1 MSKKLLMSAGD
12 AEFGGPIIYETVSG
26 TDITPAPS
34 DPNRVLVYDK
44 TVYLEEFFGGQSVV
58 NDLLATIGSENPDGT
73 YTYKIKATSVK
84 NPNKSK
90 TVTIKLDINI
100 VGGSRFY
107 WDDTSSRY
115 YIEKSWDFIRI
126 SDTSQLSVQNN
137 PINTAQKLFGWID
150 TRYDIQ
156 HNNFAYA
163 GPSNTV
169 SNWTIY
175 GYNNLASYDP
185 YPKAVTGFLGNGT
198 WGPGIYV
205 KGVTTLDVMET
216 YLQSN
221 PPAEMVMKLVSSAVK
236 QFPTDITEKIKL
248 PQFDGGTTY
257 SMIPSIGE
265 FTSSLSVSIPTM
277 ETKYLP
283 KTELFTGTTVT
294 PVPQDP
300 NFVINEDKGVYLNA
314 FEGAHVVKSVGDYI
328 NDIYTLGER
337 LDENRFKYTV
347 TATSADGTKTKDVT
361 FELDYQMPGIAK
373 GAGGVV
379 ANNLPVNKM
388 FWNEE
393 LHCYDI
399 NLSDEYLCWYGIDN
413 TFDEW
418 TATYYNSTY
427 SKNQTLYYW
436 GKYIPE
442 GQFNSLK
449 EYGVGDRDPQVAASF
464 MPCSPKSSVYYPTT
478 TSTRPNQ
485 NEPYIGIQYTGKNT
499 KEAMN
504 EFLATFEYAPIE
516 IIYRRLTTKVVHTN
530 IKKKIKLPYFG
541 EGTVYTMKKVSNSVT
556 ISPNIE
562 IGIPLKYDFKI
573 AYRIFDGRDI
583 KLKNMEGRIIRNEL
597 PAYLEEVRGNSSIVV
612 SEDYVNNQ
620 LVRTETIKLLGT
632 PTPRGWY
639 SYNIYKTNDRG
650 KTEMI
655 NFELPEMLC
664 WWPGGNS
671 SRPTAELSFEC
682 PSQDDILYWDAP
694 NKCYRI
700 KRRTEYYF
708 ANSAY
713 SDIEFLP
720 YEYTTEDIGPGAWEF
735 CTEGVPNNKNQ
746 FGSSSYSDINTNY
759 ISRAFNNAYSTS
771 SNAHSWGVVFP
782 ILYGSNSAGAYPSS
796 NYSYNVFG
804 IYTTAK
810 TLDDLNVF
818 LANRPFHLITAA
830 YYPNKS
836 KNKPYP
842 IRNTNVTKP
851 VEIDLSNDDVNKGV
865 NLKVMNGDID
875 ARFKIAVPVTYT
887 EIDVPTPTYDL
898 GAPKDFNGSNVYVNT
913 NIQLFNQAK
922 DFTILLDYQHKT
934 SDSTYVAN
942 DRTILHCRYEN
953 TGTSYK
959 QCGLAVETT
968 TAPQARIRC
977 ATDYSGEVLAS
988 PYTLNMYQS
997 KNPDSVFNTPL
1008 YRYRTVIVYKAGL
1021 PYKVIQAGDGD
1032 IIQEYELYKNVP
1044 PFRAHTRPLYLGCQ
1058 NSTSNSRSR
1067 YFAGRINECKVW
1079 DGVALTD
1086 GQILKILGDGPY
1098 PKESFT
1104 VSNKKFTGNQTSQV
1118 ADNQLDT
1125 RVTIFDYGF
1134 TDVDFTIFLE
1144 FDKGTGGSST
1154 PRVLCCSDTTSGY
1167 EFLSVHSEDSR
1178 KTFNI
1183 RAYNSG
1189 DSKYY
1194 ELLKKPLPSVKDH
1207 YKFFICYRAG
1217 MIDSVIDYST
1227 GVPVRLELAD
1237 TLPTAPP
1244 SLSLK
1249 YYNVLLGAAP
1259 FSSLTDTRYVWGG
1272 TIKHCKIWKGKLLSS
1287 YDMDYVINNILK

>member
-1 MSKKLLMSAGD
+1 MSKKLLMAASD
-12 AEFGGPIIYETVSG
+12 EFKGPIVYETISG
-26 TDITPAPS
+26 TDIQPEPSNDNYSILEDEPLYFEGCTGSIQFNGSNMPTFLGNEVAPGIYEYYILQKS
-34 DPNRVLVYDK
+34 VINPEKTSITSFRINQQLVSWTD
-44 TVYLEEFFGGQSVV
+44 TWRDRL
-58 NDLLATIGSENPDGT
+58 
-73 YTYKIKATSVK
+73 
-84 NPNKSK
+84 
-90 TVTIKLDINI
+90 
-100 VGGSRFY
+100 Y
-107 WDDTSSRY
+107 WDDEEGCY
-115 YIEKSWDFIRI
+115 MIEKNANFVRVDGTDPSAFK
-126 SDTSQLSVQNN
+126 S
-137 PINTAQKLFGWID
+137 ID
-150 TRYDIQ
+150 SSFTTIEVDGYPNSMDDNKAPYVR
-156 HNNFAYA
+156 
-163 GPSNTV
+163 
-169 SNWTIY
+169 SNWTVASRRNCIDNGWRAII
-175 GYNNLASYDP
+175 GYAWTANELVCYMNFGSVQSTETILSVFINKPLNATFPAHNQVANGSLDTSGAIPVEGVRVETTNL
-185 YPKAVTGFLGNGT
+185 K
-198 WGPGIYV
+198 
-205 KGVTTLDVMET
+205 K
-216 YLQSN
+216 
-221 PPAEMVMKLVSSAVK
+221 
-236 QFPTDITEKIKL
+236 KIKL
-248 PQFDGGTTY
+248 KQYKGGTIY
-257 SMIPSIGE
+257 SMVSAEQTLKSSVSI
-265 FTSSLSVSIPTM
+265 SIPTM

-283 KTELFTGTTVT
+283 KSESFSGVTVKPTIQDSNFIMEDDYVYFKGFSGTHGVTVISGSGT
-294 PVPQDP
+294 PDH
-300 NFVINEDKGVYLNA
+300 FKGISL
-314 FEGAHVVKSVGDYI
+314 
-328 NDIYTLGER
+328 LGEYVT
-337 LDENRFKYTV
+337 ENTYRYTV
-347 TATSADGTKTKDVT
+347 NVKSADGTKSKNVT
-361 FELDYQMPGIAK
+361 FDMPYQIT
-373 GAGGVV
+373 GVGSDQTT
-379 ANNLPVNKM
+379 NPVSKM
-388 FWNEE
+388 YW
-393 LHCYDI
+393 
-399 NLSDEYLCWYGIDN
+399 SDETGCYIADLYDKYLRIDSVPETYETWSYNGYTYFGFDTVNGAISYNTGASTNCNVTTNWYNASLQSQQG
-413 TFDEW
+413 TR
-418 TATYYNSTY
+418 AVGY
-427 SKNQTLYYW
+427 KNY
-436 GKYIPE
+436 E
-442 GQFNSLK
+442 
-449 EYGVGDRDPQVAASF
+449 
-464 MPCSPKSSVYYPTT
+464 
-478 TSTRPNQ
+478 TS
-485 NEPYIGIQYTGKNT
+485 YIGIAVKN
-499 KEAMN
+499 KNDIESLN
-504 EFLATFEYAPIE
+504 EYLLTSGYGPAE
-516 IIYRRLTTKVVHTN
+516 IIYRLTGIETVNTGIN
-530 IKKKIKLPYFG
+530 KKIKLPWFG
-541 EGTVYTMKKVSNSVT
+541 EGTIYTMVRTTEHGVT
-556 ISPNIE
+556 LSPNIE
-562 IGIPLKYDFKI
+562 IEVPLKYDFKI

-583 KLKNMEGRIIRNEL
+583 KLKNMEGRIIRNDQ
-597 PAYLEEVRGNSSIVV
+597 PAYLEEVRGNSLISVK
-612 SEDYVNNQ
+612 EDYVNNQ
-620 LVRTETIKLLGT
+620 TVRTETINLLGT

-639 SYNIYKTNDRG
+639 SYNIFKTNASE
-650 KTEMI
+650 KTETI

-664 WWPGGNS
+664 WWPGAS
-671 SRPTAELSFEC
+671 SDRPTAEVSFEC

-713 SDIEFLP
+713 TDIEFLP
-720 YEYTTEDIGPGAWEF
+720 YVYNGEDIGPGAWEF
-735 CTEGVPNNKNQ
+735 YTEGVPNAKNQ
-746 FGSSSYSDINTNY
+746 MSSSSYADINTNY
-759 ISRAFNNAYSTS
+759 IPRAFNNAYSS
-771 SNAHSWGVVFP
+771 SAHSWGVVFP
-782 ILYGSNSAGAYPSS
+782 ILYDSNSTGAYPSA
-796 NYSYNVFG
+796 NYPENIFG

-851 VEIDLSNDDVNKGV
+851 VKIDLSNDDVNKGV

-898 GAPKDFNGSNVYVNT
+898 GAPKDFNGSSIYVNT

-959 QCGLAVETT
+959 QCGLAIETT

-997 KNPDSVFNTPL
+997 KNPDSTLNKPL

-1086 GQILKILGDGPY
+1086 GQILRILGDGPY

-1104 VSNKKFTGNQTSQV
+1104 VSNKTFTGNQTSQV
-1118 ADNQLDT
+1118 AGNQLNT
-1125 RVTIFDYGF
+1125 GVTIFDYGF

-1154 PRVLCCSDTTSGY
+1154 PRVLCCSDTKSGY
-1167 EFLSVHSEDSR
+1167 EFLSVHSENSR

-1194 ELLKKPLPSVKDH
+1194 ELLKNPLPSVNDH

-1217 MIDSVIDYST
+1217 MVDSVIDYST

-1237 TLPTAPP
+1237 TLPTVPP
-1244 SLSLK
+1244 ASSLT
-1249 YYNVLLGAAP
+1249 YYNVLLGASP
-1259 FSSLTDTRYVWGG
+1259 FSSLTDTRYVWKG

-1287 YDMDYVINNILK
+1287 YDMDYVVNNVLK